1 MASRVANSTS
11 VHKLHRAL
19 SEVHELEHHRCTY
32 EARGLVLHLYMF
44 AVHELAH
51 RPCMCVVRD
60 LMGHLHDGHE
70 VHVLELRRCTYE
82 ARELVPRPYMCAAP
96 GLVLHHPDVRAVVG
110 LTFRRCIYEVRGL
123 DGLLRSDA
131 FRLVFRR
138 PYVVVFRR
146 DSKRHY
152 FACCPLL
159 QRAVIQRGYVHL
171 GREAH
176 EEL

>member
-19 SEVHELEHHRCTY
+19 SEVHELVHRRCTCVG
-32 EARGLVLHLYMF
+32 RVQVLHLYMYE
-44 AVHELAH
+44 VRELLG
-51 RPCMCVVRD
+51 R
-60 LMGHLHDGHE
+60 LHDGNE
-70 VHVLELRRCTYE
+70 VRGLALRRCTYVE
-82 ARELVPRPYMCAAP
+82 RELVPRPYMCAVP

-138 PYVVVFRR
+138 PYVVVYRR
-146 DSKRHY
+146 DSKHHY